1 MTRRMFAL
9 VGGDGVATEYAS
21 PAEGRDGELYTSRLV
36 ADPAYVEVDF
46 ETREPL
52 KASAKPETPA
62 PPAQTI
68 SMAADSAADIAE
80 AT

>member
-1 MTRRMFAL
+1 MFAL

-21 PAEGRDGELYTSRLV
+21 PAEGRDGELYTARLL

-52 KASAKPETPA
+52 KPAEPKPRPA
-62 PPAQTI
+62 PVQSSADRFVPPAVSESVPT
-68 SMAADSAADIAE
+68 A
-80 AT
+80 